1 MSFTNKN
8 KIKCFSSKQTFCL
21 MIGLS
26 VVLSLLC
33 GKTGL
38 AAENENVQYYKMLSA
53 IEYSGKKQFRNQ
65 IETLFTVRKQP
76 LSDDKTQYFISS
88 GDFEL
93 VEGNLNPEQQSS
105 SGELSFVID
114 RKTRHLLGAT
124 RELSFLEMVNN
135 QCVSSLKKVTKEN
148 IGKTWKQSFDLSFLG
163 NAIPGEL
170 KFTLTAIQ
178 LKTDVLG
185 EMIAVRALS
194 EPFVVKAMKED
205 GELGSIQSRINA
217 AYLFDSEIEDIYL
230 SISVFDAKTKL
241 NGFKETLRHEVAT
254 YRTDAAG
261 VSVDLNGLGR
271 MGKKFE
277 KFVRKLGLTTKRL
290 KVVEESPLPQWVQ
303 SDGLVTTQIANIC
316 AAMACE
322 GSSNPV
328 ATVSIPVARTVALQG
343 IGKLATAEQ
352 VATVS
357 SMLVK
362 SVPGVGGMKIA
373 VAPAFMGVGLGTA
386 GAAAGGTA
394 GAVAVAG
401 AGGGGSSGGSS
412 ARSPSSP

>member
-1 MSFTNKN
+1 MNVSE
-8 KIKCFSSKQTFCL
+8 KQQGKYFWNTDVFL
-21 MIGLS
+21 WRVIAT
-26 VVLSLLC
+26 VVLLVLLC
-33 GKTGL
+33 QMGVVMGS
-38 AAENENVQYYKMLSA
+38 ESVQYYKMLSSV
-53 IEYSGKKQFRNQ
+53 EYTGKGQFRSQ
-65 IETLFTVRKQP
+65 VETLFTVRKQP

-88 GDFEL
+88 SDFEL

-124 RELSFLEMVNN
+124 RELSFLETVNN
-135 QCVSSLKKVTKEN
+135 QCASSLKKVTKEN

-303 SDGLVTTQIANIC
+303 SEGIVAAQIANIC

-343 IGKLATAEQ
+343 IGKLATAKQ

-386 GAAAGGTA
+386 GAAAGGTV

-401 AGGGGSSGGSS
+401 GGGGGGGD
-412 ARSPSSP
+412 AASP